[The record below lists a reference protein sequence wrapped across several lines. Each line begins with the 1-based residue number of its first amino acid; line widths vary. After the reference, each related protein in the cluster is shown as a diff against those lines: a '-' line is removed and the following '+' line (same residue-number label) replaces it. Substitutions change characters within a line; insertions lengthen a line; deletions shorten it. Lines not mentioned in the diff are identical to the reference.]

1 MTDYSESRFDPESLL
16 NWQKAKTESSEGLGF
31 TGDDVVTVVWE
42 IPFGAVEE
50 CKAWLRSNRLGIS
63 NVDVDFKRLDGPWHI
78 SGIKAIPSKQRGSDK
93 VDFVNLAVSYA
104 KGYYISLDWTEARLG
119 EAVFS
124 VGNSTNAESIA
135 NTQSDNPEIYLTVI
149 FPFIDPAYVESLS
162 RGLATGSDI
171 SAVTLSDGTML
182 PGTYHVLSARPRQ
195 SDDGTYQVIA
205 ILSQPQFTIH
215 TYADWGT
222 FANAETYRLH
232 DVPKAFVQTIITA
245 WRTLHPKG
253 AYASEDY
260 DRGNKTSTINL
271 AIRTPEDNEFTEDL
285 TAINCRFHEYTS
297 YYFGMESP
305 FDVELPT
312 STTPGESYDKRVVA
326 RDGMFDIYV
335 TNRVRQEQEREDDV
349 VAIDEYSEETQTQ
362 RLGIAPTDLVALTR
376 DDGTV
381 VQRTIE
387 ILEDC
392 ALNVRDGVIEAQGV
406 EDAAKRSTANVYEST
421 ESVTDRNQDEAG
433 TLPTAADGKIFETQ
447 YEKNRF
453 SKFDN
458 TNVERSAV
466 EVADARVSATED
478 TFEERASDTI
488 RNKTTDAR
496 APASAN
502 GVIQEVVVE
511 KSEFLNRIHDTL
523 NERTA
528 KEVTGFR
535 TSEVD
540 DVFEKRES
548 DTIRNSDA
556 VARTPVSADGVIQ
569 ESSVEKSEFPD
580 RIHDTLNERTA
591 HTVLDVVAEKTI
603 TVFETLDRDTD
614 RNATEVVAE
623 ESAQTAGQ
631 IKTTRNEKSE
641 FPDRY
646 HTTEEVRIAAT
657 VEDAVTTESEDAFE
671 TRESDTIRNKSTAA
685 RTPAS
690 GSGVIQSVRIEKSE
704 FKDRIHDTLDQRTA
718 TVVAD
723 FRTSEVDD
731 VFEKR
736 ESDTIRNS
744 DGVARTPASADGV
757 IQEGVVEKSEFP
769 DRIHDTLNQRTA
781 HTVTDATLIES
792 STAYEEVARDT
803 IRNATA
809 ARTGDVESAAGVI
822 RTHTV
827 EKSEFPSRVHDTI
840 ESRTAVEVTDAQT
853 VETESAFETLER
865 DTIRNSDAAARTP
878 VSDDGVI
885 QSVTIEKSE
894 FKDRI
899 HDTLET
905 RTAVEVAD
913 FRKTLVDDVFEE
925 RASDTI
931 RNSDDVA
938 RTPASADGVI
948 QESNVEKSEFPDRI
962 HDTLTKRTAHTVPD
976 VVAEKTIT
984 VFETLDRDTDRNATE
999 VVAEESAQTAGQIK
1013 TTRNEKSEFPGR
1025 YHTTEEIRIAATVED
1040 AVTTESEDA
1049 FETRESDTIRNKSTA
1064 ARTPASGSG
1073 VIQSVRI
1080 EKSEFKDRIHDTLEA
1095 RTAVEVADFR
1105 VSEVDD
1111 VFEKRESDTIR
1122 NSDAVARTPA
1132 SANGVIQES
1141 VVEQS
1146 EFPDRI
1152 HDTLNQRTAHTVTDA
1167 TLIESSTAYE
1177 ELSRDTI
1184 RNAAAARDVESAAGV
1199 IRTHTV
1205 EKSEFPSRVHD
1216 TVESRTA
1223 VEVAEAEKLNAEN
1236 VFETREQVTSKSES
1250 VAETVGTLAAATTKQ
1265 VIVRASE
1272 YPDRYDNVV
1281 DVRTAADV
1289 DDSRTAKEI
1298 SLFET
1303 LEIDEK
1309 RTTATSHTAPE
1320 SQAEGTIVRV
1330 EIEKTEFK
1338 DRVNS
1343 REVTRTA
1350 NPVEDAVK
1358 VTSADAFS
1366 TSDVTIDRNA
1376 ASPETPVTQITGNVI
1391 KTVRSEKN
1399 EFKKYDNSVQ
1409 EEEGVEQTVA
1419 AFTSD
1424 IGEFVV
1430 RTTEKGFNKAALP
1443 GISSE
1448 SHASLDGTMNRFEL
1462 FDYAKQVVSPKAG
1475 VIGAY
1480 GSYVLWGPEFEER
1493 EPLVGATSF
1502 WEARWDNAE
1511 AAKRAKLGKF
1521 EADGDYAN
1529 ALDESD
1535 LDMFEYKQIG
1545 TTTKRY
1551 RWRYLHTIALHA
1563 TMADAIAAI
1572 DGTSSFVE
1580 TGSGYHQIAEG
1591 VWMSDKITK
1600 TKIEQI

>member
-704 FKDRIHDTLDQRTA
+704 FKDRIHDTL
-718 TVVAD
+718 
-723 FRTSEVDD
+723 
-731 VFEKR
+731 
-736 ESDTIRNS
+736 
-744 DGVARTPASADGV
+744 
-757 IQEGVVEKSEFP
+757 
-769 DRIHDTLNQRTA
+769 
-781 HTVTDATLIES
+781 
-792 STAYEEVARDT
+792 
-803 IRNATA
+803 
-809 ARTGDVESAAGVI
+809 
-822 RTHTV
+822 
-827 EKSEFPSRVHDTI
+827 
-840 ESRTAVEVTDAQT
+840 
-853 VETESAFETLER
+853 
-865 DTIRNSDAAARTP
+865 
-878 VSDDGVI
+878 
-885 QSVTIEKSE
+885 
-894 FKDRI
+894 
-899 HDTLET
+899 
-905 RTAVEVAD
+905 
-913 FRKTLVDDVFEE
+913 
-925 RASDTI
+925 
-931 RNSDDVA
+931 
-938 RTPASADGVI
+938 
-948 QESNVEKSEFPDRI
+948 
-962 HDTLTKRTAHTVPD
+962 
-976 VVAEKTIT
+976 
-984 VFETLDRDTDRNATE
+984 
-999 VVAEESAQTAGQIK
+999 
-1013 TTRNEKSEFPGR
+1013 
-1025 YHTTEEIRIAATVED
+1025 
-1040 AVTTESEDA
+1040 
-1049 FETRESDTIRNKSTA
+1049 
-1064 ARTPASGSG
+1064 
-1073 VIQSVRI
+1073 
-1080 EKSEFKDRIHDTLEA
+1080 EA